1 MWPYLDRE
9 GVTTLIGGVFDG
21 PAVKKVCRLLRTR
34 PLSTALAS
42 KPKADLAVLLSDRV
56 YADLGGFGQYLP
68 AEEVASVEICDPS
81 ASSQEVGW
89 LLVPS
94 A

>member
-56 YADLGGFGQYLP
+56 YADLGDFGQYLP